1 MALRRGSS
9 DLTAPF
15 AAIAIMV
22 CAAPAL
28 AVLASAVST
37 RGDLGV
43 SGALLVDASFG
54 TIGLVLIG
62 ATGAI
67 VLGASAAWLVS
78 LCAFPGRG
86 LFEWLLVL
94 PLAAPS
100 YLLAFAYGS
109 LTWPGGLIDLPVAG
123 FWGAAFVY
131 AIGLYPYV
139 YLAMRA
145 GFAAYSASALEAAR
159 TLGAGPLDLFWRVA
173 LPLSRPSLVAGGAL
187 AAMEI
192 AADYGAAQH
201 FGLTT
206 LSTAIFRVWYS
217 NGAPGGAL
225 QIAAPLLLVALAL
238 LVLERRS
245 RGAAAYASPRR
256 QANPRFRLSAAAQ
269 AGACVFCLSL
279 VALGAAAPMAWLGHL
294 ALQHGGVGDLI
305 QPLLNTVALA
315 TAGAAITLVLA
326 IAIAA
331 TAARA
336 NHIARLAPL
345 AASVGYAAPG
355 AVIAL
360 GALSLFA
367 AARAA
372 GWAGGLGAGLALTA
386 LLWTYSA
393 RFAAAGAQPV
403 EAGLAR
409 VSKNVR
415 AAAAT
420 LGANAW
426 RRLIKIELP
435 IAAPSL
441 VAGGVFL
448 FVEIVKE
455 LPATLILR
463 PLAFDTLAVRTYLY
477 ASDERMHEAAAPA
490 LLIFAAGLLP
500 IVFLARRAQG
510 RS

>member
-1 MALRRGSS
+1 MALRRAPL
-9 DLTAPF
+9 DLTTAF
-15 AAIAIMV
+15 AAVAIVV
-22 CAAPAL
+22 CAAPAVS
-28 AVLASAVST
+28 VLASAFST
-37 RGDLGV
+37 RIDLGV
-43 SGALLVDASFG
+43 SAALLVDASFG
-54 TIGLVLIG
+54 TIALVL
-62 ATGAI
+62 TGAAGAI
-67 VLGASAAWLVS
+67 ALGAVAAWLVS
-78 LCAFPGRG
+78 LCSFPGRG
-86 LFEWLLVL
+86 VFEWLLVL

-109 LTWPGGLIDLPVAG
+109 LTWPGGPIDFPVTG

-145 GFAAYSASALEAAR
+145 GLAAQSGSALEAAR
-159 TLGAGPLDLFWRVA
+159 TLGARPLDLFWRVA
-173 LPLSRPSLVAGGAL
+173 APLARPSLVAGGAL

-192 AADYGAAQH
+192 AADYGAAQY

-217 NGAPGGAL
+217 NGAPAGAL
-225 QIAAPLLLVALAL
+225 QLAAPLLLVALAL
-238 LVLERRS
+238 LLLERRA
-245 RGAAAYASPRR
+245 RGGARYAAPRR
-256 QANPRFRLSAAAQ
+256 QAAPRFQLSTTAQ
-269 AGACVFCLSL
+269 AGAFAFCAGL
-279 VALGAAAPMAWLGHL
+279 VALGALAPIAWLGYL
-294 ALQHGGVGDLI
+294 AAQHGGVNDFV
-305 QPLLNTVALA
+305 QPLLNTLALA
-315 TAGAAITLVLA
+315 ALGAAITLALA

-331 TAARA
+331 AADRA
-336 NHIARLAPL
+336 GPIAKLAPL

-367 AARAA
+367 AARSA
-372 GWAGGLGAGLALTA
+372 GWVGGLSAGLALAA
-386 LLWTYSA
+386 LLWTYAA

-409 VSKNVR
+409 VSKGVR

-420 LGANAW
+420 LGAKPW
-426 RRLIKIELP
+426 RRLVAIDLP

-441 VAGGVFL
+441 AAAGVFL

-477 ASDERMHEAAAPA
+477 ASDERLHEAAAPA

-500 IVFLARRAQG
+500 IVFLARQA
-510 RS
+510 RSKP

>member
-1 MALRRGSS
+1 MALRRTPF
-9 DLTAPF
+9 DVTTAF
-15 AAIAIMV
+15 AALAILV
-22 CAAPAL
+22 CGAPAL
-28 AVLASAVST
+28 AVLASVISA
-37 RGDLGV
+37 RANLGI
-43 SGALLVDASFG
+43 SDALLVDASLG
-54 TIGLVLIG
+54 TIALVATG
-62 ATGAI
+62 AAGAI
-67 VLGASAAWLVS
+67 VLGAVAAWLVS

-86 LFEWLLVL
+86 VFEWLLVL
-94 PLAAPS
+94 PLAAPP

-109 LTWPGGLIDLPVAG
+109 LTWPGGLIDFPVTG
-123 FWGAAFVY
+123 FWGAAFIY
-131 AIGLYPYV
+131 AIGLYSYV

-145 GFAAYSASALEAAR
+145 GLAAQSASALEAAR
-159 TLGAGPLDLFWRVA
+159 TLGARPLDLFLRVA
-173 LPLSRPSLVAGGAL
+173 VPLARPSLVAGGAL

-206 LSTAIFRVWYS
+206 LSTAIFRVWYA
-217 NGAPGGAL
+217 NGAPAGAL
-225 QIAAPLLLVALAL
+225 QLAAPLLLVALAL
-238 LVLERRS
+238 LLLERS
-245 RGAAAYASPRR
+245 ARGGARYAAPRR
-256 QANPRFRLSAAAQ
+256 QASPRFQLRTAAQ
-269 AGACVFCLSL
+269 AGAFAFCAALVGLS
-279 VALGAAAPMAWLGHL
+279 ALAPIAWLAYLAVQHGAAA
-294 ALQHGGVGDLI
+294 DLI
-305 QPLLNTVALA
+305 QPLLNTLTLA
-315 TAGAAITLVLA
+315 AIGAAITLALA
-326 IAIAA
+326 TAIAA
-331 TAARA
+331 AADRA
-336 NHIARLAPL
+336 GPIVRLAPL

-367 AARAA
+367 AARDA
-372 GWAGGLGAGLALTA
+372 GWIGGLSAGFALAA
-386 LLWTYSA
+386 LLWTYAA

-409 VSKNVR
+409 VSRGVR

-420 LGANAW
+420 LGAKPL
-426 RRLIKIELP
+426 RRLIAIDLP

-441 VAGGVFL
+441 AAAAVFL

-500 IVFLARRAQG
+500 MLFLARRARGQP
-510 RS
+510 

>member
-1 MALRRGSS
+1 MALRRTTF
-9 DLTAPF
+9 DLAAPF

-28 AVLASAVST
+28 AVLVSAAST

-43 SGALLVDASFG
+43 SSALLVDASFG
-54 TIGLVLIG
+54 TIALV
-62 ATGAI
+62 ATGAAGAI
-67 VLGASAAWLVS
+67 ALGAIAAWLVS

-109 LTWPGGLIDLPVAG
+109 LTWPGGLIDFPVTG
-123 FWGAAFVY
+123 FWGAAFIY

-145 GFAAYSASALEAAR
+145 GLATHSASALEAAR
-159 TLGAGPLDLFWRVA
+159 TLGAAPLDLFWRVA
-173 LPLSRPSLVAGGAL
+173 APLARPSLVAGGAL

-206 LSTAIFRVWYS
+206 LSTAIFRVWYA
-217 NGAPGGAL
+217 NGAPASAL
-225 QIAAPLLLVALAL
+225 QIAAPLLLVALML
-238 LVLERRS
+238 LLLERRS
-245 RGAAAYASPRR
+245 RGAARYAAPLRRASPRF
-256 QANPRFRLSAAAQ
+256 QLSPPAQ
-269 AGACVFCLSL
+269 ASAFAFCTIL
-279 VALGAAAPMAWLGHL
+279 VILGALLPIAWLAYL
-294 ALQHGGVGDLI
+294 AAQHGGAADLV
-305 QPLLNTVALA
+305 QPLLNTMALA

-331 TAARA
+331 AADRA
-336 NHIARLAPL
+336 GPVAKLAPL
-345 AASVGYAAPG
+345 AANIGYAAPG

-360 GALSLFA
+360 GALSLFG

-372 GWAGGLGAGLALTA
+372 GWVGGLSAGLAIAA
-386 LLWTYSA
+386 LLWTYAA

-403 EAGLAR
+403 EAGFSR

-420 LGANAW
+420 LGANPW
-426 RRLIKIELP
+426 RRLVNIDLP

-441 VAGGVFL
+441 MAAGIFL

-490 LLIFAAGLLP
+490 LLVFAAGLLP
-500 IVFLARRAQG
+500 IVFLARRV
-510 RS
+510 RSQS